1 MKAQIGDR
9 VVVEGTNLGD
19 RRRVGIV
26 VRLRHPDGTPPY
38 VVRWL
43 DDEHESLM
51 FPGPTTHVESG
62 DRTGESERL
71 VAGET
76 RFS

>member
-19 RRRVGIV
+19 RRRVGVV

-43 DDEHESLM
+43 DDDHESLM
-51 FPGPTTHVESG
+51 FPGPTTHVEHQAHSE
-62 DRTGESERL
+62 DDQRKVESES
-71 VAGET
+71 
-76 RFS
+76 RFA

>member
-43 DDEHESLM
+43 DDDHESLM
-51 FPGPTTHVESG
+51 FPGPTAHVESAE
-62 DRTGESERL
+62 RSEEGERAMASES
-71 VAGET
+71 